1 LPVLLPHTGFVLE
14 PDLDGLVFG
23 NIAQVRSERVGKSYG
38 RNWVM
43 RPIRRRGDPV
53 SQ

>member
-1 LPVLLPHTGFVLE
+1 M
-14 PDLDGLVFG
+14 
-23 NIAQVRSERVGKSYG
+23 AQWRNKIGDMQAEESDKSYG

-53 SQ
+53 SL